1 MSRII
6 NINSINPITFEYQTY
21 SIEDNSLIFNTNVD
35 SVFNPTLDIIEYFVY
50 DLNNQIVYSNVTGYP
65 GYSINDKNVVLDPEK
80 DLVSQGFT
88 IGQYNTVYNFV
99 SPKLASNSTN
109 PYFISQISS
118 DRTEVRLDTTAIAN
132 DLVIASSLE
141 LINDINSAS
150 ADYYDFYLDFG
161 DNELVIALNALLDT
175 TDSNNPTVLI
185 KLYEP
190 LPQQFNVNSQLWVV
204 TQVAEPIAYNID
216 INETFDVLD
225 NTIIISGPN
234 YNLNVNDQI
243 NNSTNY
249 ISYNNLTSTSAS
261 YSQGTGS
268 LKYQLNNILAQTG
281 IDINIDYSNYSDFV
295 HFSSAQ
301 TRLENFYYKLSLLGQ
316 YQYSASFS
324 NNSSSGSYYV
334 SSSNII
340 WQSKI
345 NEVITTFDDY
355 EYYLYY
361 SSGST
366 AWPKTNTA
374 PPYINASTS
383 SVAGQNW
390 FVSQSAVAELY
401 DLENNNALTL
411 AIPSYI
417 TDDSDNTQFELFVE
431 MVGQLFDNI
440 FVYLQNITTK
450 NDADNRLTY
459 GVSKDLVADILRD
472 MGITIYQNNF
482 SSNDVYQA
490 LIGLTPSGSLY
501 NLPFTT
507 TQYPVPTGSFLEY
520 ITTYV
525 TASSTASLY
534 PTDDINKEQYKRI
547 YHNLPLL
554 LKKKGSV
561 AGLRDLITTFG
572 VTDTILRINE
582 FGGKDRNIN
591 SYDNWQDEYNY
602 AFYTSGS
609 SYISSSFVLNSS
621 WGATNNKPT
630 TVEFRFKTDGLPF
643 NTASIASQSLW
654 LTDTGVNLKLR
665 YTGSGYTSGSYS
677 GSIVNPYYQYALL
690 DFIPSTASIAT
701 SASLYLPFYDGG
713 WWSVLINSSSA
724 GFTLY
729 SANKNYNGEDGN
741 TIGFQASASVTG
753 GNVWTASLVST
764 FGSASYKIFTGSFQE
779 IRYYTQPITND
790 NFNAY
795 VMNPYSIESSENLAF
810 RASLGGELYTSS
822 ISIHPKVTGSW
833 AATSSFASN
842 SNFYLSGSYAW
853 APNTEVFYFDQV
865 PAGIQNPISQKIKQQ
880 SIILP
885 YSSSDANIPN
895 ANILSPYRSIQQ
907 FPAISSSY
915 TRDIDYVEVGFSPQ
929 NEINQDINS
938 QLGYFNLGD
947 VIGDPRFQSSSLETY
962 PALDAIRE
970 SYFQKYTKNYQEF
983 DYIRLIEFFD
993 NSLFKIVQDWSP
1005 ARTSLAAGI
1014 IIKNTLLD
1022 RNRYPVPQVSPSAS
1036 IAFIGSGSSSIG
1048 IPYTVEDQTITGSIE
1063 SGFITGSEGG
1073 SMPELFGQT
1082 SSILAYPNAVNIT
1095 QSWNGV
1101 TPSLYGLVPF
1111 TQSSQT
1117 EFFNGQLSGSN
1128 LVVTTGDLSD
1138 CNVEIVQVGTY
1149 LDSTYITVGANSI
1162 QPILYDFDID
1172 FTYYLSFQYQLA
1184 DSTTITLKDNT
1195 GTIYFTD
1202 SNSTGITVVRN
1213 VYQLEV
1219 NNPVVQLGWIKT
1231 GSNSVGAGFVTI
1243 YESYIEPDCLVV
1255 QNDAQVNR
1263 PSYKYMGVDFSN
1275 NQIIAVNEQS
1285 ILSGS
1290 ATRAAVPDSYYTSA
1304 KQINSRYIGKELV
1317 VSNLNKWTQG
1327 DISYGKSVTVGNPE
1341 VNFVYF
1347 NNVGSTSPEWGNN
1360 LSSKTQANIRLIVND
1375 SGSVTK
1381 PINDAEGINLGTIQQ
1396 SFVDSGNATLIL
1408 DDYDTFGVNL
1418 NNLNG
1423 TWPIFKSGVSIA
1435 PILYTQTASYNANG
1449 DIIGYG
1455 YTSSITFNQGQQG
1468 SDIAKNDYQLLTYGV
1483 NNNIIDSNTSIP
1495 YTLNFSKPIILGN
1508 SGSFNT
1514 GSDSYNPTG
1523 SVGSLLGLGYILYF
1537 QAHIEDLNYPDATV
1551 TYAIQKNGVTVNQK
1565 QINHATSASIDIY
1578 FTETNAT
1585 TASLYTIKAIT
1596 YQDNNNTDPD
1606 GNDLPS
1612 IVYLNASSYFK
1623 VTQYPLPGTGICTS
1637 FWSTGSNGTTSYPNV
1652 LLANTAS
1659 NGLNQYVGQMQKS
1672 IERSGFNP
1680 ISLDFEPQPYDE
1692 IRFQGIE
1699 NLAFGVT
1706 SVTPTILNTTASAA
1720 FDVTYAWNDYL
1731 NIGYGAFSVNG
1742 VRFNVTNSQYVDSP
1756 TDIYLAAPFF
1766 ATQSATNLAVTASTT
1781 LNTFNQQSY
1790 YINTLGLISAS
1801 ASGSNL
1807 QLFTTSSLLGLPFAS
1822 AYQLNN
1828 YTYISGS
1835 TTYNFTG
1842 STDYGQVGLILDGN
1856 IPNGTNLSYFL
1867 LRRYVN
1873 DPSNIILDL
1882 DKPAGAS
1889 SGGVLK
1895 PEYVTDNLNKNL
1907 DSILQNLKSKGL
1919 I

>member
-21 SIEDNSLIFNTNVD
+21 SIEDNSLIFNTDVD

-175 TDSNNPTVLI
+175 TDSTNPTVLI

-324 NNSSSGSYYV
+324 NNSSSGSYYI

-345 NEVITTFDDY
+345 NEIITTFDGY

-383 SVAGQNW
+383 SAAGQNW
-390 FVSQSAVAELY
+390 FISQSAVAELY

-417 TDDSDNTQFELFVE
+417 TDDPDNTQFELFVE

-572 VTDTILRINE
+572 VTDTILRVNE

-609 SYISSSFVLNSS
+609 SYVSSSFVLNSN
-621 WGATNNKPT
+621 WGAANNKPT

-643 NTASIASQSLW
+643 NTASIGSQSLW

-713 WWSVLINSSSA
+713 WWSVLINSSST

-741 TIGFQASASVTG
+741 TIGFQASASITG
-753 GNVWTASLVST
+753 SNVWTASLVST

-795 VMNPYSIESSENLAF
+795 VMNPSSIESSENLAF

-833 AATSSFASN
+833 VTTSSFAST

-865 PAGIQNPISQKIKQQ
+865 PVGIQNAISQKIKQQ
-880 SIILP
+880 NIVLP
-885 YSSSDANIPN
+885 YSSSDSNIPN
-895 ANILSPYRSIQQ
+895 ANVLSPYRSIQQ
-907 FPAISSSY
+907 FPVISSSY

-929 NEINQDINS
+929 NEINEDINS

-1022 RNRYPVPQVSPSAS
+1022 RNRYPVPQVSPSSS
-1036 IAFIGSGSSSIG
+1036 IAFIGSGSSSVG

-1082 SSILAYPNAVNIT
+1082 SSVFAYPNAVNIT

-1111 TQSSQT
+1111 SQSSQT

-1138 CNVEIVQVGTY
+1138 CEVTLKQVY
-1149 LDSTYITVGANSI
+1149 IDSSYTSLSTNDYIIN
-1162 QPILYDFDID
+1162 YDFDINK
-1172 FTYYLSFQYQLA
+1172 TYYITFSLVNLDPFTSGFILYENGPGTVFQNVILTSNIGVGQTYTQNQYQLNGILTPLTFA
-1184 DSTTITLKDNT
+1184 NT
-1195 GTIYFTD
+1195 FPGTD
-1202 SNSTGITVVRN
+1202 
-1213 VYQLEV
+1213 LEIGDIIV
-1219 NNPVVQLGWIKT
+1219 
-1231 GSNSVGAGFVTI
+1231 
-1243 YESYIEPDCLVV
+1243 YESYIEPDCEVLYGDN
-1255 QNDAQVNR
+1255 QIPR
-1263 PSYKYMGVDFSN
+1263 PSYKYMGVDFNGS
-1275 NQIIAVNEQS
+1275 QIIAVNEQS

-1304 KQINSRYIGKELV
+1304 RQINSRYIGKELV

-1396 SFVDSGNATLIL
+1396 SFIDSGNATLVL

-1418 NNLNG
+1418 NILNG

-1435 PILYTQTASYNANG
+1435 PILYTQTASYNNNG

-1455 YTSSITFNQGQQG
+1455 YTGSISFNQGQQG
-1468 SDIAKNDYQLLTYGV
+1468 PDITKNDYQLLTYGIDF
-1483 NNNIIDSNTSIP
+1483 NSIDSSTVMP
-1495 YTLNFSKPIILGN
+1495 YTLNFSQPIVLGN
-1508 SGSFNT
+1508 SGSFST
-1514 GSDSYNPTG
+1514 STYAYNPTG
-1523 SVGSLLGLGYILYF
+1523 SLANLSSSGYILYF
-1537 QAHIEDLNYPDATV
+1537 QAHIQAEILDDV
-1551 TYAIQKNGVTVNQK
+1551 RITYVIQKNGVTVVSRQVDHSSTT
-1565 QINHATSASIDIY
+1565 QADIY
-1578 FTETNAT
+1578 YTDANAT
-1585 TASLYTIKAIT
+1585 TSSLYTVKAIT
-1596 YQDNNNTDPD
+1596 VQGPETI
-1606 GNDLPS
+1606 L
-1612 IVYLNASSYFK
+1612 LNAASYFR
-1623 VTQYPLPGTGICTS
+1623 VTQSPLPGTGICTN
-1637 FWSTGSNGTTSYPNV
+1637 FWVTGSGAPSI

-1659 NGLNQYVGQMQKS
+1659 NGLNQYVGSRQYS
-1672 IERSGFNP
+1672 IDRSGFNP

-1699 NLAFGVT
+1699 NLAFGITNVT
-1706 SVTPTILNTTASAA
+1706 SS
-1720 FDVTYAWNDYL
+1720 
-1731 NIGYGAFSVNG
+1731 NG
-1742 VRFNVTNSQYVDSP
+1742 Q
-1756 TDIYLAAPFF
+1756 
-1766 ATQSATNLAVTASTT
+1766 
-1781 LNTFNQQSY
+1781 
-1790 YINTLGLISAS
+1790 
-1801 ASGSNL
+1801 L
-1807 QLFTTSSLLGLPFAS
+1807 QL
-1822 AYQLNN
+1822 QLDN
-1828 YTYISGS
+1828 
-1835 TTYNFTG
+1835 
-1842 STDYGQVGLILDGN
+1842 N
-1856 IPNGTNLSYFL
+1856 IPNGTNLNYFL

-1889 SGGVLK
+1889 SGGILK
-1895 PEYVTDNLNKNL
+1895 PEYVTDTLNNNL
-1907 DSILQNLKSKGL
+1907 DSIIQNLKSKGL

>member
-1 MSRII
+1 MSRIV

-35 SVFNPTLDIIEYFVY
+35 TVFDPTLDIIEYFVY

-65 GYSINDKNVVLDPEK
+65 GYTINDKSVVLDPER

-88 IGQYNTVYNFV
+88 IGQYNTVYNFI

-141 LINDINSAS
+141 LINDINTTA

-175 TDSNNPTVLI
+175 ADPTNPTVLI

-190 LPQQFNVNSQLWVV
+190 LPQQFDINSQLWVV
-204 TQVAEPIAYNID
+204 TQVAEPVAYNID
-216 INETFDVLD
+216 INEIFDVLD

-281 IDINIDYSNYSDFV
+281 IDINIDYSDYSDFI

-345 NEVITTFDDY
+345 NEVITTFDGY

-417 TDDSDNTQFELFVE
+417 TDDPDNTQFELFVE

-591 SYDNWQDEYNY
+591 SYDNWQNEYNY
-602 AFYTSGS
+602 NLYTSGS
-609 SYISSSFVLNSS
+609 SYVSSSFVLNSN
-621 WGATNNKPT
+621 WGATSNNPQA
-630 TVEFRFKTDGLPF
+630 VEFRFKTNTLPF
-643 NTASIASQSLW
+643 NTGSVSNVTLFDAIGTI
-654 LTDTGVNLKLR
+654 TDRSTIKLR

-690 DFIPSTASIAT
+690 EFVPDVFSNPSVSASI
-701 SASLYLPFYDGG
+701 YLPFYNEG
-713 WWSVLINSSSA
+713 WWSVLVNASGST
-724 GFTLY
+724 GYTLY
-729 SANKNYNGEDGN
+729 AANKNYNGEDGN
-741 TIGFQASASVTG
+741 VISFQASSSVTVTQTPWNSTTVAYLG
-753 GNVWTASLVST
+753 AVASPVAPS
-764 FGSASYKIFTGSFQE
+764 FSGSFQE
-779 IRYYTQPITND
+779 LRYYAKPITKD
-790 NFNAY
+790 NFDSY
-795 VMNPYSIESSENLAF
+795 VMNPYSIESSENLVF
-810 RASLGGELYTSS
+810 RASLGGELFTGST
-822 ISIHPKVTGSW
+822 SIHPKVSGSW
-833 AATSSFASN
+833 VTTSSFASN
-842 SNFYLSGSYAW
+842 SNFSILGNYAW
-853 APNTEVFYFDQV
+853 APNTEIVYFDQV
-865 PAGIQNPISQKIKQQ
+865 PAGIQNAISDKIKQQ

-885 YSSSDANIPN
+885 YSSSDSNIPN
-895 ANILSPYRSIQQ
+895 ANVLSPYRSIQQ

-929 NEINQDINS
+929 NEINEDINS

-962 PALDAIRE
+962 PALDAIKE

-1036 IAFIGSGSSSIG
+1036 IAFVGSGSSSVG
-1048 IPYTVEDQTITGSIE
+1048 IPYIVEDQTITGSIE

-1082 SSILAYPNAVNIT
+1082 SSVYSYPNVVNIT
-1095 QSWNGV
+1095 QSWEGF
-1101 TPSLYGLVPF
+1101 TPSLSGSVPF

-1138 CNVEIVQVGTY
+1138 CNVEIIQVYTTASLGTLPNPVY
-1149 LDSTYITVGANSI
+1149 VSNTTPLDFDFDFNKTYYITFTENNLGGTGQGGVYLTDGI
-1162 QPILYDFDID
+1162 GTVYYD
-1172 FTYYLSFQYQLA
+1172 
-1184 DSTTITLKDNT
+1184 
-1195 GTIYFTD
+1195 
-1202 SNSTGITVVRN
+1202 NSTLSNGASNTVNKLQLNGIVSPLYFYSDPSHVPTLTATDIF
-1213 VYQLEV
+1213 VYD
-1219 NNPVVQLGWIKT
+1219 
-1231 GSNSVGAGFVTI
+1231 
-1243 YESYIEPDCLVV
+1243 SYIEPDCEVLYGDN
-1255 QNDAQVNR
+1255 QIPR
-1263 PSYKYMGVDFSN
+1263 PSYKYMGVDFNGS
-1275 NQIIAVNEQS
+1275 QIIAVNEQD

-1304 KQINSRYIGKELV
+1304 RQINSRYIGKELV

-1347 NNVGSTSPEWGNN
+1347 NSVGSTSPEWGNN
-1360 LSSKTQANIRLIVND
+1360 LSAKTQTNIKLIIND

-1396 SFVDSGNATLIL
+1396 SFVDSGNATLVL

-1435 PILYTQTASYNANG
+1435 PILYTQTASYNNNG

-1455 YTSSITFNQGQQG
+1455 YTSSIAFVQGEQG
-1468 SDIAKNDYQLLTYGV
+1468 PDPSKNNYQLLTYGV
-1483 NNNIIDSNTSIP
+1483 NFNNISPS
-1495 YTLNFSKPIILGN
+1495 TLPQKLDFSTPVILGADT
-1508 SGSFNT
+1508 SFSTSTDAYTPINT
-1514 GSDSYNPTG
+1514 PTNL
-1523 SVGSLLGLGYILYF
+1523 SSSGYILYF
-1537 QAHIEDLNYPDATV
+1537 QAHIEASNI
-1551 TYAIQKNGVTVNQK
+1551 YAAKIDYALQKNGVEVARIQV
-1565 QINHATSASIDIY
+1565 NHAATRTGDIY
-1578 FTETNAT
+1578 YTDANAT
-1585 TASLYTIKAIT
+1585 TSDSYTIKAVA
-1596 YQDNNNTDPD
+1596 YQPFSGTAP
-1606 GNDLPS
+1606 
-1612 IVYLNASSYFK
+1612 VVQLNAASYFR
-1623 VTQYPLPGTGICTS
+1623 VTQYPLPGSGICTA
-1637 FWSTGSNGTTSYPNV
+1637 FWYTNSIAPNI
-1652 LLANTAS
+1652 LIASTAS
-1659 NGLNQYVGQMQKS
+1659 NGLNQYVGSRQQN

-1680 ISLDFEPQPYDE
+1680 ISLDFEPQQYDE

-1699 NLAFGVT
+1699 NLTFGVT
-1706 SVTPTILNTTASAA
+1706 NVASLNGQ
-1720 FDVTYAWNDYL
+1720 L
-1731 NIGYGAFSVNG
+1731 
-1742 VRFNVTNSQYVDSP
+1742 
-1756 TDIYLAAPFF
+1756 
-1766 ATQSATNLAVTASTT
+1766 
-1781 LNTFNQQSY
+1781 
-1790 YINTLGLISAS
+1790 
-1801 ASGSNL
+1801 NL
-1807 QLFTTSSLLGLPFAS
+1807 QL
-1822 AYQLNN
+1822 
-1828 YTYISGS
+1828 
-1835 TTYNFTG
+1835 
-1842 STDYGQVGLILDGN
+1842 DRN

>member
-1 MSRII
+1 MSRIV
-6 NINSINPITFEYQTY
+6 NINSINPITFEYQIY
-21 SIEDNSLIFNTNVD
+21 SVEDDSLIFNTNID
-35 SVFNPTLDIIEYFVY
+35 ATFDPTLDVIEYFVY
-50 DLNNQIVYSNVTGYP
+50 DLNNQIVYSNVAGYP
-65 GYSINDKNVVLDPEK
+65 GYSINDTSVVLDPEK
-80 DLVSQGFT
+80 DLISQGFT

-109 PYFISQISS
+109 PYFISQISA
-118 DRTEVRLDTTAIAN
+118 DRTEVRLDTTAIPNA
-132 DLVIASSLE
+132 LVISSTTE
-141 LINDINSAS
+141 LINDINSTS

-175 TDSNNPTVLI
+175 TDPNNPTVLI

-190 LPQQFNVNSQLWVV
+190 LPQQFDINSQLWVV
-204 TQVAEPIAYNID
+204 TQIAEPVAYNID
-216 INETFDVLD
+216 INETFNFVD
-225 NTIIISGPN
+225 NSVNISGPN
-234 YNLNVNDQI
+234 YNLNINDQI

-249 ISYNNLTSTSAS
+249 INYNSLTATSSS

-281 IDINIDYSNYSDFV
+281 INVNIDYSDYANFV

-301 TRLENFYYKLSLLGQ
+301 TRLENFYYKLSLLEQ
-316 YQYSASFS
+316 YTYSASFS
-324 NNSSSGSYYV
+324 SNSSSGSYYV

-340 WQSKI
+340 WQTKI
-345 NEVITTFDDY
+345 NEIITTFDDY

-361 SSGST
+361 TSGST
-366 AWPKTNTA
+366 SWPKTNSS
-374 PPYINASTS
+374 PPFINASTS
-383 SVAGQNW
+383 SIAGQS
-390 FVSQSAVAELY
+390 FFISQSGVAELY

-417 TDDSDNTQFELFVE
+417 TEDPDNAQFELFVE
-431 MVGQLFDNI
+431 MIGQLFDNI
-440 FVYLQNITTK
+440 FIYLQNITTK

-525 TASSTASLY
+525 TASLTSSLY

-561 AGLRDLITTFG
+561 AGLRDLITTYG

-582 FGGKDRNIN
+582 FGGKDRNPN

-602 AFYTSGS
+602 ALYTSGS
-609 SYISSSFVLNSS
+609 SYVSSSFVLNSA
-621 WGATNNKPT
+621 WGATSNSPQA
-630 TVEFRFKTDGLPF
+630 VEFRFKTNALPF
-643 NTASIASQSLW
+643 NTSSVSDVTLFDAVGTISDRSTI
-654 LTDTGVNLKLR
+654 KLR

-677 GSIVNPYYQYALL
+677 GSIKNPYYQYALL
-690 DFIPSTASIAT
+690 DFIPDAFSNPSV
-701 SASLYLPFYDGG
+701 SASVYLPFYNEG
-713 WWSVLINSSSA
+713 WWSVLVNTSGST
-724 GFTLY
+724 GYTLY
-729 SANKNYNGEDGN
+729 AANKNYEGEDGN
-741 TIGFQASASVTG
+741 VISFQASSSVTVTQTPWNDTTVAYFG
-753 GNVWTASLVST
+753 GVASPVAPS
-764 FGSASYKIFTGSFQE
+764 FSGSFQE
-779 IRYYTQPITND
+779 IRYYSRPITNN

-795 VMNPYSIESSENLAF
+795 VMNPYSIESSDYLAF
-810 RASLGGELYTSS
+810 RASLGGELFTGST
-822 ISIHPKVTGSW
+822 SIHPKVSGSW
-833 AATSSFASN
+833 ITTSSFASN
-842 SNFYLSGSYAW
+842 SNFSILGNYSYF
-853 APNTEVFYFDQV
+853 PNTEIFYFDQV
-865 PAGIQNPISQKIKQQ
+865 PAGIQNAVSNKIKQQ
-880 SIILP
+880 TIILP

-895 ANILSPYRSIQQ
+895 ANVLSPYRSIQQ

-929 NEINQDINS
+929 NEINEDINS
-938 QLGYFNLGD
+938 TLGYFNLGD
-947 VIGDPRFQSSSLETY
+947 VIGDSRFQSSSAETY
-962 PALDAIRE
+962 PALDAIRDA
-970 SYFQKYTKNYQEF
+970 YFQKYTSNYQEF

-1022 RNRYPVPQVSPSAS
+1022 RNRYPVPQVSPSSS
-1036 IAFIGSGSSSIG
+1036 IAFIGSGSGSVG
-1048 IPYTVEDQTITGSIE
+1048 IPYVVEDQTITGSIE

-1073 SMPELFGQT
+1073 SFPELFGQT
-1082 SSILAYPNAVNIT
+1082 SSVFAYPNVVNVT
-1095 QSWNGV
+1095 QSWEGS
-1101 TPSLYGLVPF
+1101 TPSLSGSVPF
-1111 TQSSQT
+1111 TQSSQE

-1138 CNVEIVQVGTY
+1138 CQVEIIQVYTTGSINGPFTG
-1149 LDSTYITVGANSI
+1149 ITFYYFPS
-1162 QPILYDFDID
+1162 YDFETDK
-1172 FTYYLSFQYQLA
+1172 TYYLTFTEANDALA
-1184 DSTTITLKDNT
+1184 LASGSIQ
-1195 GTIYFTD
+1195 ITD
-1202 SNSTGITVVRN
+1202 SSN
-1213 VYQLEV
+1213 VLGNQRVIYSGSGDLAPGSSRTINNLEV
-1219 NNPVVQLGWIKT
+1219 QGIVPPLIFSNNNVLAYLTVT
-1231 GSNSVGAGFVTI
+1231 AFTASVAFI
-1243 YESYIEPDCLVV
+1243 DQDCEVLYGDN
-1255 QNDAQVNR
+1255 QIPR
-1263 PSYKYMGVDFSN
+1263 PSYKYMSVDFN
-1275 NQIIAVNEQS
+1275 NSQIVAVNEQT
-1285 ILSGS
+1285 ILNGN

-1304 KQINSRYIGKELV
+1304 RQINSRYIGKELAA
-1317 VSNLNKWTQG
+1317 SNLNKWTEG
-1327 DISYGKSVTVGNPE
+1327 DVSYGKSVTVGNPE

-1360 LSSKTQANIRLIVND
+1360 LSSKTQTNIRLIIND

-1396 SFVDSGNATLIL
+1396 SFVDSGNATLVL

-1435 PILYTQTASYNANG
+1435 PILYTQTASYNNNG

-1455 YTSSITFNQGQQG
+1455 YTGSITFVQGQQG
-1468 SDIAKNDYQLLTYGV
+1468 PDVTKNDYQLLTYGINFNPV
-1483 NNNIIDSNTSIP
+1483 DAIGLP
-1495 YTLNFSKPIILGN
+1495 VTLNFSKPVVLGAQ
-1508 SGSFNT
+1508 SFFST
-1514 GSDSYNPTG
+1514 SSDAYNPTG
-1523 SVGSLLGLGYILYF
+1523 SLANLSSDGYILKF
-1537 QAHIEDLNYPDATV
+1537 QAHIEANDYY
-1551 TYAIQKNGVTVNQK
+1551 YAIVDYAIFKNSVEVARTQVDHLASKTGDIFYTDAS
-1565 QINHATSASIDIY
+1565 ATISD
-1578 FTETNAT
+1578 
-1585 TASLYTIKAIT
+1585 LYTVKAIA
-1596 YQDNNNTDPD
+1596 YSSLNFGGDDP
-1606 GNDLPS
+1606 
-1612 IVYLNASSYFK
+1612 VVQLNAASYFR
-1623 VTQYPLPGTGICTS
+1623 VTQFPLPGTGVCNS
-1637 FWSTGSNGTTSYPNV
+1637 FWTTGSGTPNILLASTSSTG
-1652 LLANTAS
+1652 
-1659 NGLNQYVGQMQKS
+1659 LNNFIGQRQQN

-1680 ISLDFEPQPYDE
+1680 ISLDFEPQLYDE

-1699 NLAFGVT
+1699 DLAY
-1706 SVTPTILNTTASAA
+1706 SII
-1720 FDVTYAWNDYL
+1720 
-1731 NIGYGAFSVNG
+1731 NI
-1742 VRFNVTNSQYVDSP
+1742 
-1756 TDIYLAAPFF
+1756 
-1766 ATQSATNLAVTASTT
+1766 
-1781 LNTFNQQSY
+1781 
-1790 YINTLGLISAS
+1790 
-1801 ASGSNL
+1801 
-1807 QLFTTSSLLGLPFAS
+1807 TSSNG
-1822 AYQLNN
+1822 QLKL
-1828 YTYISGS
+1828 
-1835 TTYNFTG
+1835 
-1842 STDYGQVGLILDGN
+1842 QLDGN
-1856 IPNGTNLSYFL
+1856 VPNGTNLSYFL